1 MMMGVSEF
9 ASQLGISPGRV
20 RQLIA
25 TSRISAHKS
34 GGTWLIDSNQLKLR
48 SLSSRPMSRSMAT
61 NFVYLLSGMDWGK
74 NLQPSQ
80 KSRINIYLMELKK
93 NNNPAL
99 LLAPWLEGFRNDYRL
114 FINPNDLK
122 VLRNEAKL
130 YVAGVSDKRSGLVQ
144 NNFLEAYIEK
154 RNLKEIIRKYLMVE
168 STNFNVILRTS
179 PIKLTK
185 PTPLGL
191 VLADLADHNQS
202 REDKQVKTLIGLI

>member
-48 SLSSRPMSRSMAT
+48 PLSSRPMSRSMAT

-80 KSRINIYLMELKK
+80 KSRINNYLMELKK
-93 NNNPAL
+93 SNNPAL
-99 LLAPWLEGFRNDYRL
+99 LLASWLKGFRNEYRL
-114 FINPNDLK
+114 FTNPNDLK

-191 VLADLADHNQS
+191 VLADLADHNQP